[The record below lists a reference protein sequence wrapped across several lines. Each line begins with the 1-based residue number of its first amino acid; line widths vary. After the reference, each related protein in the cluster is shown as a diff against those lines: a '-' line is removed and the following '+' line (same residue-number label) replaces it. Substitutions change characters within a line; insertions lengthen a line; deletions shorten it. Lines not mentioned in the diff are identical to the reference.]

1 MQVQKDLDFDLF
13 SPVPFPIKIHNVSEW
28 IDAKSKLETLYLEST
43 HRFSVKINM

>member
-28 IDAKSKLETLYLEST
+28 IDAKSKLES
-43 HRFSVKINM
+43 